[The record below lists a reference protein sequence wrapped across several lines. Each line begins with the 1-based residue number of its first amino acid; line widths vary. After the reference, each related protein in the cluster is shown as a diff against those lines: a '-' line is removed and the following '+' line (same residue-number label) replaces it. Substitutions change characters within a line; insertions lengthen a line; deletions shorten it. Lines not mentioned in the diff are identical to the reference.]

1 LATHRTL
8 TPVDLGSNPSG
19 AILTENIMS
28 KENCV
33 ICKEE
38 TNVDVITDVSHR
50 PYYVEGVGQLCKQCW
65 ISTYVTEKLV
75 YYEE

>member
-1 LATHRTL
+1 
-8 TPVDLGSNPSG
+8 
-19 AILTENIMS
+19 MS